1 MTKKNVYLCEKFV
14 FMKKLL
20 PVLLISTAILS
31 SCGSSGNK
39 NEDASNKELI
49 ATESTVGENTYVKTM
64 SYDSF
69 IKNVWDFEANA
80 NEFSFKGNK
89 PCVIDFY
96 ATWCGPCKM
105 VAPIIEKLAQEYD
118 GKVDFYKVDCDQEMK
133 LASILQVRNIPMV
146 FFMKNGAQPEKS
158 VGAKDE
164 AFFRSQINKLLSE

>member
-1 MTKKNVYLCEKFV
+1 
-14 FMKKLL
+14 MKKLL
-20 PVLLISTAILS
+20 VLSIVLSAIFF
-31 SCGSSGNK
+31 SCGSSDN
-39 NEDASNKELI
+39 NKEAKKQE
-49 ATESTVGENTYVKTM
+49 ATVSESTSNEKTFVKEI
-64 SYDSF
+64 SYKDF
-69 IKNVWDFEANA
+69 IKNIWDYEMSP

-96 ATWCGPCKM
+96 ATWCGPCKTI
-105 VAPIIEKLAQEYD
+105 APIIEKLAKEYD
-118 GKVDFYKVDCDQEMK
+118 GKVDFYKVDCDKEMK